1 MHVEPLEKLPRSVRE
16 FLAHYAMIVLSILT
30 ALALEQ
36 VALGLEHR
44 HEGSRAKEEIE
55 QEIASNR
62 KMVED
67 SLKVTREYQRDWQAL
82 LTQAAAEVKAGTS
95 TNDSRL
101 AILNRAAHRFGDATP
116 ALKTS
121 AWDTAVS
128 AHAVD
133 YLDHAD
139 LTRYSQLYAF
149 QRFFSQAT
157 WDTVRDNAAR
167 NLSDLSL
174 PALTGMADP
183 VQTLAVLNSRV
194 RALGIIESQL
204 SQIDDALKT
213 PEAPEAPRSLEA
225 APSSPLVSV
234 SVSAPAAASVA
245 ASSASR

>member
-16 FLAHYAMIVLSILT
+16 FLAHYSMIVLSILT

-82 LTQAAAEVKAGTS
+82 LTQAASEVKAGTS

-101 AILNRAAHRFGDATP
+101 DILNQAAHRFGDATP

-174 PALTGMADP
+174 PTLTGTADQ
-183 VQTLAVLNSRV
+183 VQTLSILNSRV

-204 SQIDDALKT
+204 SQIDDALK
-213 PEAPEAPRSLEA
+213 APEAPASVEG
-225 APSSPLVSV
+225 APSSPFA
-234 SVSAPAAASVA
+234 SVSAPTAASVA
-245 ASSASR
+245 APSASR

>member
-1 MHVEPLEKLPRSVRE
+1 MHVEPLDKLPRSVRE
-16 FLAHYAMIVLSILT
+16 FLAHYSMIVLSILT

-62 KMVED
+62 TMVED

-121 AWDTAVS
+121 AWDAAVS

-174 PALTGMADP
+174 PALTGTADP
-183 VQTLAVLNSRV
+183 VQTLAILNSRV
-194 RALGIIESQL
+194 RALGIIGSQL
-204 SQIDDALKT
+204 SQIDDALKAT
-213 PEAPEAPRSLEA
+213 AALDSPEA

-234 SVSAPAAASVA
+234 SAPAATSVA